1 MPPHLPRKRLRTP
14 SPEAGNGAKKTTK
27 TTKTSTPNGVVPAR
41 KSTVFEDLDTVGKR
55 RSAEKTKSALQ
66 KMVDDDDSSS
76 LSSLSDSDVEFE
88 DVPSAKRQKTG
99 AQSKDDSEDED
110 DEDEDIEFEDVPG
123 HAPQPEA
130 EPVISGDLELT
141 LYSNRH
147 VPLAA
152 SEMFKKGPSKREK
165 HIRNVTHCV
174 HVQFLLWHNAI
185 RNSWLCDPEVQA
197 TMISHLTPRLWEE
210 VERWRTNSGLD
221 KDQEAEEK
229 TAPTAKA
236 GTRGKAATKGK
247 TTRSK
252 GKQTPSKPTRDW
264 SSAAG
269 KLENG
274 TPDLSH
280 GDPLF
285 RLMKSLS
292 SWWKQRFTITAPG
305 LRKKGYMDVRR
316 LAKWRVAFEEEE
328 HDPEK
333 CGERINDIEDF
344 RMLARK
350 CEGSRD
356 VGAQLFTALLR
367 GIGLETRM
375 IANLQSLGYGW
386 SKSEEADEE
395 KTSGDASTN
404 GTVTPVKEAKKPK
417 AAAKTR
423 KTPARPTSRRTRK
436 SDKDALKMD
445 LDESDEYLEAISDDS
460 DDDSVVDV
468 TADYK
473 KPRPAPKIYDKDLDF
488 PLYWTEVLSPVTKK
502 WLPVDPIVKSVIG
515 TNRELVESLEPRGAK
530 ADKAKQIMA
539 YAVAYCQDGT
549 AKDVTVRYLR
559 KQIFPGRTKGS
570 RMGVEKV
577 PIYNRQGKVKRYEKF
592 DWFKFA
598 LSGYVRGT
606 LKYPVTELDQWED
619 ATDLKPA
626 VPEKKEVKEGEETLQ
641 YYKSSNEFVLQRHLR
656 REEALLPSAEPVK
669 VFRNKV
675 KGGRVEEEDVYLR
688 KDVVSV
694 KSAETWHKQGRAP
707 ILGAEPL
714 KHAPYRAATTNRRR
728 EIAEA
733 EARTG
738 EKVLQPLYSEEQT
751 DWIIP
756 PPIENGVIPKNEYGN
771 IDMFAEHM
779 CPEGA
784 VHLPYRGGPR
794 VCKRLGI
801 DYAEAVVGFEFG
813 HRMAVPVIQGI
824 VVAEEHEEKVLEEI
838 EKDEAE
844 RKRKEDEKRRKA
856 ALGMWRKLLM
866 GMRIAARIE
875 KEYGHLE
882 DKQTRDSN
890 DVPGMEDD
898 DAGEGGFM
906 KMSEQDEDMAGGFL
920 PEGYDEEEP
929 DEPKRTSTYFS
940 GDHGGDGIDTL
951 EVDHGEPV
959 EKPRDFSG
967 LAVSRYHEK
976 DGEDEDDGQG
986 GDEEDEEKE
995 EEEEDI
1001 KPPKRTQR
1009 KVAKPKA
1016 KAKPRATN
1024 RRRTRRKQVESSE
1037 EDEDEDDDFE
1047 LSD

>member
-14 SPEAGNGAKKTTK
+14 EPEDGNETKKVAKSSKA
-27 TTKTSTPNGVVPAR
+27 STPNGVVPPR
-41 KSTVFEDLDTVGKR
+41 KSTVFEDLDASDKK

-88 DVPSAKRQKTG
+88 DVPSAKRQKVD
-99 AQSKDDSEDED
+99 AQSKDESD
-110 DEDEDIEFEDVPG
+110 DDDDDEDIEFEDVPG
-123 HAPQPEA
+123 HEPQPEA

-141 LYSNRH
+141 LYQSSH
-147 VPLAA
+147 VPLA
-152 SEMFKKGPSKREK
+152 SEMSKKGPSKREK
-165 HIRNVTHCV
+165 QIRNVTHCI
-174 HVQFLLWHNAI
+174 HVQYLLWHNAT
-185 RNSWLCDPEVQA
+185 RNSWLCDPEVHA

-221 KDQEAEEK
+221 KDDVSEEK
-229 TAPTAKA
+229 AAPASKSR
-236 GTRGKAATKGK
+236 TRGKAATKGK

-252 GKQTPSKPTRDW
+252 GKQPASKPTRDW
-264 SSAAG
+264 SAAADR
-269 KLENG
+269 LENG
-274 TPDLSH
+274 VPDMSH

-292 SWWKQRFTITAPG
+292 AWWKQRFTITAPG

-316 LAKWRVAFEEEE
+316 LAKWRIAFEEEE

-333 CGERINDIEDF
+333 FGEKIHDLEDF
-344 RMLARK
+344 RMHARK

-367 GIGLETRM
+367 GIGLEARLV
-375 IANLQSLGYGW
+375 ANLQSLGFGW
-386 SKSEEADEE
+386 SKAEEADEE
-395 KTSGDASTN
+395 KANGDASTN
-404 GTVTPVKEAKKPK
+404 GTATPVKSNAKKSQAP
-417 AAAKTR
+417 AKTK
-423 KTPARPTSRRTRK
+423 KTPARPTSRRTK
-436 SDKDALKMD
+436 KADKDALKME

-468 TADYK
+468 TADFK
-473 KPRPAPKIYDKDLDF
+473 KPKPALKVYDKDLDF
-488 PLYWTEVLSPVTKK
+488 PIYWTEILSPVTKK
-502 WLPVDPIVKSVIG
+502 WLPVDAIVKSIIG
-515 TNRELVESLEPRGAK
+515 TNRELIESLEPRGAK

-539 YAVAYCQDGT
+539 YVVAYSQDGT
-549 AKDVTVRYLR
+549 VKDVTVRYLR
-559 KQIFPGRTKGS
+559 KQLFPGRTKGS
-570 RMGVEKV
+570 RMGVEKI
-577 PIYNRQGKVKRYEKF
+577 PIYNKHGKVKRYEKF

-641 YYKSSNEFVLQRHLR
+641 YYKSSKEFVLQRHLR
-656 REEALLPSAEPVK
+656 REEALLPTAKPVK
-669 VFRNKV
+669 VFRNKI
-675 KGGRVEEEDVYLR
+675 KGGKFEEEDVYLR
-688 KDVVSV
+688 KDVVAV

-707 ILGAEPL
+707 VLGAEPL

-756 PPIENGVIPKNEYGN
+756 PPIENGVIPKNDYGN

-784 VHLPYRGGPR
+784 IHLPYRGAVR

-813 HRMAVPVIQGI
+813 HRMAVPVIQGV
-824 VVAEEHEEKVLEEI
+824 VVAEEHEDKVLEEI

-856 ALGMWRKLLM
+856 ALGTWRKLLM

-882 DKQTRDSN
+882 DKHTSAAVDI
-890 DVPGMEDD
+890 PGIDED

-906 KMSEQDEDMAGGFL
+906 KMSEHDEDMAGGFL

-929 DEPKRTSTYFS
+929 DEQPKQTSSYFS
-940 GDHGGDGIDTL
+940 GAQSGKGIDTL
-951 EVDHGEPV
+951 EVDHGESV
-959 EKPRDFSG
+959 EQPRDFSG
-967 LAVSRYHEK
+967 LAISRFHNGDPADEV
-976 DGEDEDDGQG
+976 DGDDDEDNR
-986 GDEEDEEKE
+986 EE
-995 EEEEDI
+995 EEEEDV
-1001 KPPKRTQR
+1001 KPAKRAQR

-1016 KAKPRATN
+1016 KAKPRTTN

-1037 EDEDEDDDFE
+1037 DDEDEDFE